1 MKSILARCWSKFI
14 LSNVE
19 GLNVYTKKY
28 QKTIESK
35 VGDYV
40 LCSSINKES
49 KTPINSY
56 IVCKDKETILGRDGT
71 IRSLKVEI
79 VFGGQPKVLTR
90 DVRRF
95 SLLEIDDLKIAPVKN
110 NGT

>member
-1 MKSILARCWSKFI
+1 M
-14 LSNVE
+14 NVFK
-19 GLNVYTKKY
+19 KKY
-28 QKTIESK
+28 QKTRELK

-40 LCSSINKES
+40 LYSSINKES
-49 KTPINSY
+49 KTPMNSY
-56 IVCKDKETILGRDGT
+56 IICQVKETKLGRDGT

-79 VFGGQPKVLTR
+79 VFGGQRKMLTR

>member
-14 LSNVE
+14 LSYVE
-19 GLNVYTKKY
+19 GLNVFKKKY
-28 QKTIESK
+28 QKTRELK

-40 LCSSINKES
+40 LYSSINKES
-49 KTPINSY
+49 KTPMNSY
-56 IVCKDKETILGRDGT
+56 IICQVKETILGRDGT

-79 VFGGQPKVLTR
+79 VFGGQRKMLTR

-95 SLLEIDDLKIAPVKN
+95 SLLEIDDLNIAPIKN
-110 NGT
+110 NDT